1 MPATHS
7 KLTSWSTG
15 SSDAFETWLQQ
26 TKGFWLRKDVWE
38 IIQDGDPAET
48 GKKTTKTIDQVA
60 VQRMAVVMQDTDVEE
75 PMYNVRPERPPCNGL
90 GGPHHHYNGV

>member
-60 VQRMAVVMQDTDVEE
+60 VQRMAVVMLNADVEE
-75 PMYNVRPERPPCNGL
+75 PMYDQNGH
-90 GGPHHHYNGV
+90 PVMDWEDRTITPRARF